1 MLQTVSAIQNFAP
14 GDIVGRANFVPLPVD
29 TFLQLNVTA
38 SCHLGIF
45 VGTMEDRRLAGM
57 HLPTQ
62 NSVKYTLEMPA
73 KADVVV
79 LKNMQETCIERSQVA
94 DLFVE
99 RTADDPDVIMEPSE
113 KDLVLIHCYGKVGSI
128 TLEKALSKFL
138 HKIELVR
145 THFMVPYQT
154 DGASMTNNRYSRQ
167 KFFKPRN
174 GKKFI
179 MTGIRDFYD
188 CSLSSFFQNHGEFL
202 VTVDADPIAVFEQWK
217 TFAQV
222 WSKGYE
228 QWWSKEFF
236 DFYEI
241 DPQRFFKTLDD
252 FSGYCEFDHKDN
264 VHIVYRMD
272 KINHAT
278 RQIAEKIG
286 ASYSD
291 PSPKNTANEKT
302 YFYLYEQVKAK
313 LKEEP
318 FRFELPYF
326 ISKLQAFV

>member
-1 MLQTVSAIQNFAP
+1 MLQKSPAMQSLPPGNMVAKANFA
-14 GDIVGRANFVPLPVD
+14 PLPVD
-29 TFLQLNVTA
+29 TFLKINVTA
-38 SCHLGIF
+38 DCYLGIF
-45 VGTMEDRRLAGM
+45 VGTMEDRRLAGT

-62 NSVKYTLEMPA
+62 NPAKYTFLMPA

-79 LKNMQETCIERSQVA
+79 IKNLQETCIEQSQVT

-128 TLEKALSKFL
+128 TIEKALSKFL

-145 THFMVPYQT
+145 THFMVPYEAY
-154 DGASMTNNRYSRQ
+154 GASMINNCYSRQ

-188 CSLSSFFQNHGEFL
+188 CSLSALFQNHGEFL
-202 VTVDADPIAVFEQWK
+202 VTVGADPITVFEHWK

-222 WSKGYE
+222 WSEGYE
-228 QWWSKEFF
+228 KWWSKEFF
-236 DFYEI
+236 GFYEI

-252 FSGYCEFDHKDN
+252 FSGYCEFDHKNN

-278 RQIAEKIG
+278 GQIAEKIG
-286 ASYSD
+286 ASYLDS
-291 PSPKNTANEKT
+291 SPKNTANEKT
-302 YFYLYEQVKAK
+302 YFHLYEQVRAK